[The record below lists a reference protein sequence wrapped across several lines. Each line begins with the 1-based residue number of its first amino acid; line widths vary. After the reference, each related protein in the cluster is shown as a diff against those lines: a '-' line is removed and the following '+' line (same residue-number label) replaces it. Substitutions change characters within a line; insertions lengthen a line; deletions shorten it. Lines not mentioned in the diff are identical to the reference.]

1 VNEFTAVVEKMN
13 LHLDD
18 GDGDD
23 DDQERDDDDDDG
35 QTDQA
40 VEIARLIKQ
49 YITIDQRT
57 RGMTLEKEPASG
69 PASRVASRQA
79 NFSD

>member
-1 VNEFTAVVEKMN
+1 MVLMMMTMMMMVNMLMVNTTMVKM
-13 LHLDD
+13 
-18 GDGDD
+18 
-23 DDQERDDDDDDG
+23 
-35 QTDQA
+35 A
-40 VEIARLIKQ
+40 MV
-49 YITIDQRT
+49 RT

>member
-1 VNEFTAVVEKMN
+1 MVLMVLMAAIMVIMMSMN
-13 LHLDD
+13 MMMMSIMM
-18 GDGDD
+18 
-23 DDQERDDDDDDG
+23 
-35 QTDQA
+35 
-40 VEIARLIKQ
+40 V
-49 YITIDQRT
+49 RT